1 MNSIEPIK
9 TKPRG
14 HGRSIN
20 HHLCVLGAD
29 KYLPDIYL
37 KRSDTKPRRYKTIWD
52 RYEKYEIEFAA
63 KKAFR
68 ESAKKAAKNNV
79 ALRKLIESNEAVLK
93 ILKYH

>member
-1 MNSIEPIK
+1 MNCIEPIK

-14 HGRSIN
+14 KGKSIN

-29 KYLPDIYL
+29 RYLPNIYL
-37 KRSDTKPRRYKTIWD
+37 KPSPVNRRHKTIWD

-79 ALRKLIESNEAVLK
+79 VLRKLIESNEAVLK